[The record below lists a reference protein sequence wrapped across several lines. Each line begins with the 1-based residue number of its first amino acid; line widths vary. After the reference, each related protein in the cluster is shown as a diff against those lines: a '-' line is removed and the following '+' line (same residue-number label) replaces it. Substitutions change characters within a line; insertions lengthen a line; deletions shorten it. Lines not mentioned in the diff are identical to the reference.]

1 MPVKITPN
9 ARVARAAP
17 LPLFA
22 WAARQQRPTLG
33 GPRLVLRDDL
43 RDPDG
48 EPRACVLIPGRRV
61 PLAFPSVSTVVAA
74 LRRMGG
80 AAQ

>member
-1 MPVKITPN
+1 MPVKITPD
-9 ARVARAAP
+9 ARVARSAP

-22 WAARQQRPTLG
+22 WAARQQRRTVG

-48 EPRACVLIPGRRV
+48 EPRACILIPGRRV
-61 PLAFPSVSTVVAA
+61 PLAFPNISAAVAA
-74 LRRMGG
+74 LRRMEGT
-80 AAQ
+80 AQ